1 MESII
6 LNIID
11 EIIPIPTVDA
21 VAVTVLLCDNVYST
35 SETFLETVFDTD
47 DTVLDT
53 VLDTVFATD
62 IIYILIRLYNKDIYC
77 IKNTK

>member
-53 VLDTVFATD
+53 VFATD

>member
-11 EIIPIPTVDA
+11 DTIPIPTVDA

-35 SETFLETVFDTD
+35 SETFLETV
-47 DTVLDT
+47 
-53 VLDTVFATD
+53 DTVFDTVFDIATD
-62 IIYILIRLYNKDIYC
+62 IIYL
-77 IKNTK
+77 NTVI